1 MNNQKFNNDRL
12 LHMKSAVVDQI
23 ILWIVLFTIFVGIL
37 FFIIDY
43 SNAIKV
49 KDNTDAIADY
59 TARLVALEKDEDL
72 ILDGINNNIKDEYFA
87 SLQTGSLVCAE
98 DTSFSNHQ
106 VIVNVYT
113 TLTNSFLPASTNNV
127 HSRTVVFNERSEF
140 KKECSITLVFN

>member
-1 MNNQKFNNDRL
+1 MNN
-12 LHMKSAVVDQI
+12 MKNAVVDQI
-23 ILWIVLFTIFVGIL
+23 ILWIVLFTVFVGIL

-49 KDNTDAIADY
+49 KDNADAIADY

-72 ILDGINNNIKDEYFA
+72 IIEGINDNIKEDYFA
-87 SLQTGSLVCAE
+87 SLGTGAISCTE
-98 DTSFSNHQ
+98 DTSLSNHQ

-113 TLTNSFLPASTNNV
+113 TLTNSFLPVSSNNV
-127 HSRTVVFNERSEF
+127 HSKTVVFNERSEF